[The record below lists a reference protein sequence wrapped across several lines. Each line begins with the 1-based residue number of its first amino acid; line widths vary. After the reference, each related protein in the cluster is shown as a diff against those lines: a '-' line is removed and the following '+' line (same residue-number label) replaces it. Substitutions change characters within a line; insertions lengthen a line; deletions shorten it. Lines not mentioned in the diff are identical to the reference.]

1 MPSVA
6 ERALT
11 VLCVFDFMI
20 NHTMSSGGDVRLPAA
35 VHR

>member
-6 ERALT
+6 ERAMT
-11 VLCVFDFMI
+11 VLCVFDFMT

-35 VHR
+35 VYR